1 MADDTAQQVAEAV
14 AEQGDPAPETAR
26 PKPILWILLL
36 VAVVGVAA
44 GAGLGLGTVLRRAD
58 ASDRASEPPMPTD
71 ESKAQAAKQEY
82 EYHKFPPVIAT
93 LNTERR
99 ERYIKVEIWL
109 AIRPGDFKAASSWI
123 QKKEPELKSWL
134 YVYLGGCTL
143 EDVGGKQN
151 PNRLLRVIQD
161 EFNDRLWPDGR
172 GLIHHVVY
180 GDYKIQ

>member
-1 MADDTAQQVAEAV
+1 MADDTAQEVAQAV
-14 AEQGDPAPETAR
+14 AEQGAPAAETAR
-26 PKPILWILLL
+26 PKPILWILVA
-36 VAVVGVAA
+36 VAVVGAAA
-44 GAGLGLGTVLRRAD
+44 GAGLALGALLRKAD

-71 ESKAQAAKQEY
+71 QSEAQAAKQEY
-82 EYHKFPPVIAT
+82 EYYTFPSVIAT

-99 ERYIKVEIWL
+99 ERFIKVDIWL
-109 AIRPGDFKAASSWI
+109 AIKPEDFKTAEAWI
-123 QKKEPELKSWL
+123 KKKEPELKSWL

-161 EFNDRLWPDGR
+161 EFNERLWPDGR
-172 GLIHHVVY
+172 GLIHHAVY